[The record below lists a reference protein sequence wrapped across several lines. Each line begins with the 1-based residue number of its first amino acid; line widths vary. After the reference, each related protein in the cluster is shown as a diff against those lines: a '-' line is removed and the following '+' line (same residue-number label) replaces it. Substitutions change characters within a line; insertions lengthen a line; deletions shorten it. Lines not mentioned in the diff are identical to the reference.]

1 MTASLLP
8 ITNCLL
14 KHCLPVILWL
24 STTIPSTLQA
34 TEGVKI
40 SRGENDTVNIT
51 IDGQPFSTYN
61 FGKSLPKPFMLP
73 VRTASGTIITRALND
88 SSDPDHPHHKG
99 LWVSVDEV
107 NLQKHWAEKAPI
119 VNVNVSITSLKNG
132 AEMLQVTNEWQNAE
146 TRIAEVI
153 ETTKIT
159 VYPNRLLVYDI
170 TFTTSQ
176 NEAVFEDT
184 KEGLLG
190 FRVAPS
196 MKEKNGGHV
205 VSSDGTQGTKACWG
219 KSFAWIDY
227 VGQADGKTAGVTL
240 MDHPGNSRVSRYHV
254 RDYGLFS
261 MSPFGE
267 KAYTNADQDA
277 RPLHLKAGESFRLKY
292 GVFIHDGDTSEARV
306 SQVYDQFLDVTK

>member
-1 MTASLLP
+1 MTDALLSTINGIP
-8 ITNCLL
+8 
-14 KHCLPVILWL
+14 KRCLPVILML
-24 STTIPSTLQA
+24 LAANPLTVHA
-34 TEGVKI
+34 AEGVRI
-40 SRGENDTVNIT
+40 SPGENDTLNIT

-61 FGKSLPKPFMLP
+61 FGKSLPKPFLLP

-88 SSDPDHPHHKG
+88 SSDADHPHHKG
-99 LWVSVDEV
+99 LWISVDEV

-119 VNVNVSITSLKNG
+119 VNIDISIASLNDG
-132 AEMLQVTNEWQNAE
+132 AGMLKITNEWQNAE

-153 ETTKIT
+153 ETTNIT
-159 VYPNRLLVYDI
+159 IYPNRLLVYDI
-170 TFTTSQ
+170 TFTAGQ
-176 NEAVFEDT
+176 NDAVFEDT

-190 FRVAPS
+190 FRVAPT

-205 VSSDGTQGTKACWG
+205 VSSDGTKGTKACWG
-219 KSFAWIDY
+219 RSFAWIDY
-227 VGQADGKTAGVTL
+227 VGEADGKTAGVTL
-240 MDHPGNSRVSRYHV
+240 MDHPDNSRKSRYHV

-261 MSPFGE
+261 ISPFGE

-306 SQVYDQFLDVTK
+306 SQAYDQFLDVTK